1 MKRLLPVLACF
12 LLLLLSS
19 TEGRS
24 ADFQK
29 GLDAYK
35 SGDYGTA
42 MSEWEPL
49 AKDLVFNPLGEE
61 GNARPQW
68 GLGMMYENG
77 HGVTQNYKTAVKWY
91 KLSAS
96 QGYAPALTN
105 LKRLQKKIAA
115 EAERKVEEVRVAQN
129 SPNFEGYWRG
139 VMKCDDC
146 RRSPCGG
153 PRSKSIS
160 IHFRDKKI

>member
-115 EAERKVEEVRVAQN
+115 EAERKRKEEETRLAAA
-129 SPNFEGYWRG
+129 EAEDRHLL
-139 VMKCDDC
+139 
-146 RRSPCGG
+146 RLLR
-153 PRSKSIS
+153 
-160 IHFRDKKI
+160 